1 MNIVR
6 NENNKVALY
15 INDGSTAFLRDIIN
29 KEIDSCKNTLIH
41 LKREV
46 NDPTN
51 NGETTWRSG
60 GCTIKPEYAAS
71 IMYDTI
77 EKLATLEDLANQL
90 EVIEIG
96 L

>member
-6 NENNKVALY
+6 NEDNKVALY
-15 INDGSTAFLRDIIN
+15 VTDSSTAFLRDIIN
-29 KEIDSCKNTLIH
+29 KEIDNCKNELIH

-46 NDPTN
+46 NDPMN

-60 GCTIKPEYAAS
+60 GCVIKPEYAANM
-71 IMYDTI
+71 MYDTI

-90 EVIEIG
+90 EVIEMG
-96 L
+96 F